1 MMESDKLISNLQ
13 SQIRD
18 LKTRL
23 ATRDDLT
30 NNELHTIAQSRTL
43 ELDDMRKENTMM
55 AKRY

>member
-30 NNELHTIAQSRTL
+30 NNELQTIAQSRTL
-43 ELDDMRKENTMM
+43 ELEDMRKENTMM
-55 AKRY
+55 ARRY